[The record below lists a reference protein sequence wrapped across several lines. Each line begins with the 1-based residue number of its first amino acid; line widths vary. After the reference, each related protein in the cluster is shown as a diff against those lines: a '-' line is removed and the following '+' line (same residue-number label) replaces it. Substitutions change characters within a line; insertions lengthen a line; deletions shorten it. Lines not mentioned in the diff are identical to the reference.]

1 MIKLLTRAS
10 IAAFIYANARIF
22 TRILVLVISFICL
35 NAFYSKWETL
45 LLATNPDNLI
55 YLLSGY
61 SFIIFLL
68 LIWVLIS
75 LPFFSSFSKSVKTLE
90 VKKSIK
96 NRSHDYEKIRD
107 VRSHP
112 VLKSSNK
119 RKLED

>member
-35 NAFYSKWETL
+35 NIFYSKWETL

-75 LPFFSSFSKSVKTLE
+75 LPFFSSFSKSIKTLE

-96 NRSHDYEKIRD
+96 NRSHDYEKIRN